1 MALLEILQFPDS
13 RLRNKAKP
21 VTQVNDSIRKHVD
34 DMLETMYHA
43 QGVGLASTQV
53 DIDHRI
59 VVIDVSDNG
68 DDSLVF
74 INPEI
79 TALPGDTSDMA
90 EGCLSVPGFYEP
102 LGRPENVR
110 VTALDRSGE
119 AFSMD
124 CDGLLSICIQHECDH
139 LDGKLFIDTLS
150 PLKRNRIRKKLE
162 KNKRTATT

>member
-1 MALLEILQFPDS
+1 MALLEILQFPDP

-21 VTQVNDSIRKHVD
+21 VTQVNDSIHQHIN
-34 DMLETMYHA
+34 DMLETMYNA

-53 DIDHRI
+53 NIDQRI

-68 DDSLVF
+68 DDPLVF

-79 TALPGDTSDMA
+79 IPLPGDTSDIA

-102 LGRPENVR
+102 LGRPENVK
-110 VTALDRSGE
+110 VTALDRNGE

-139 LDGKLFIDTLS
+139 LEGKLFIDTLS
-150 PLKRNRIRKKLE
+150 KLKQNRIRKKLE
-162 KNKRTATT
+162 KQKRTASV

>member
-1 MALLEILQFPDS
+1 MALLEILKFPDV
-13 RLRNKAKP
+13 RLRNKARP
-21 VTQVNDSIRKHVD
+21 VTQVNDSIRKHIN

-53 DIDHRI
+53 DIDERI

-68 DDSLVF
+68 DDPLVF

-79 TALPGDTSDMA
+79 EALPGEASDMA

-110 VTALDRSGE
+110 VTALDRNGE
-119 AFSMD
+119 EFSMD

-150 PLKRNRIRKKLE
+150 KLKQNRIRKKLE
-162 KNKRTATT
+162 KVKRTTAA